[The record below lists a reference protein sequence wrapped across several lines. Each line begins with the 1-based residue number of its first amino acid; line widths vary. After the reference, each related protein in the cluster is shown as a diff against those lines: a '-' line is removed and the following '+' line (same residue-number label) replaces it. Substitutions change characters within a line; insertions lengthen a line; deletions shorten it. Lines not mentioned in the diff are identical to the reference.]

1 MNSFKSLKLYKE
13 SIYNNR
19 IFIFICFFLFAF
31 SIFLDSFFSS
41 REANVFELQLT
52 YSNLNLFRQGVLY
65 IPVCTIITMKLLQF
79 ADNNLIVLR
88 LERKDKVWNQIAM
101 HILITNFV
109 ISIYLVTFSY
119 IFGLL
124 FAKQRYM
131 EFNKTLLLLIG
142 LILLYTI
149 GLSLFNLVLLIVKE
163 ITGNKLIAYM
173 TILAIIVAEVLNT
186 SDSLIL
192 SDISFN
198 MEYLSNYM
206 LVFFNILK
214 FGGITIL
221 TFEFGRMLYNKG
233 EIYNT
238 KKLLIGENNYE
249 N

>member
-1 MNSFKSLKLYKE
+1 MNAFKPLKLYKE

-19 IFIFICFFLFAF
+19 IFILVSFLIFTV
-31 SIFLDSFFSS
+31 SIFLDSLFTSK
-41 REANVFELQLT
+41 EANVFELQLT

-79 ADNNLIVLR
+79 ADNDLIVLR
-88 LERKDKVWNQIAM
+88 LERKDKVWNQIAI
-101 HILITNFV
+101 HVLITNFI

-124 FAKQRYM
+124 FTKQRYM
-131 EFNKTLLLLIG
+131 EFNNTIFLLIG

-149 GLSLFNLVLLIVKE
+149 GLSLFNLVAIIVKG
-163 ITGNKLIAYM
+163 ITGNKVIAYM
-173 TILAIIVAEVLNT
+173 TILAILVTEVLNT
-186 SDSLIL
+186 SDALIL

-198 MEYLSNYM
+198 MEYLSNYT

-214 FGGITIL
+214 FSGITIL
-221 TFEFGRMLYNKG
+221 IFEFGRVLYNKG